1 VTGASSASAGR
12 VAIVTGAGSGIGRAT
27 AQLLAER
34 GLHVVV
40 ADVADDAA
48 ATTAELITG
57 AGGSAEAVHL
67 DVGDAASVS
76 EVVDGVAVRNG
87 RLDVLVNN
95 AAVLGEEAPVDET
108 GPEAW
113 ERTLRINLTG
123 AFLCA
128 RAVVP
133 HLKRGGG
140 GRIVNVASRA
150 WLGSPDLVA
159 YSVSKGG
166 MISLTRSLAIELG
179 PYGITVN
186 TVSPTAIA
194 TPMHLGLPP
203 EELAEVER
211 RVRTQPIPRLGRPE
225 EVAFAVAFFIED
237 GAGYLTGQQL
247 YVGGGAE
254 LRTAAVS

>member
-1 VTGASSASAGR
+1 VTRASSGSRRR
-12 VAIVTGAGSGIGRAT
+12 VAIVTGAGGGIGRAT
-27 AQLLAER
+27 AQVLAGR

-40 ADVADDAA
+40 ADVADAAAA
-48 ATTAELITG
+48 ATVELVVD

-67 DVGDAASVS
+67 DVGDASSVS
-76 EVVDGVAVRNG
+76 AVVDAVAARHG
-87 RLDVLVNN
+87 RLDVLINN
-95 AAVLGEEAPVDET
+95 AAVLGVEAPVDEIGT
-108 GPEAW
+108 DAW
-113 ERTLRINLTG
+113 QRTLRINLTG

-128 RAVVP
+128 RSVVP

-150 WLGSPDLVA
+150 WLGAADLVA

-166 MISLTRSLAIELG
+166 LISLTRSLAIELG

-186 TVSPTAIA
+186 TVSPTAVA

-203 EELAEVER
+203 EERAEVER
-211 RVRTQPIPRLGRPE
+211 RVGAQPIPRLGRPE
-225 EVAFAVAFFIED
+225 DVAFAIAFFTDEE
-237 GAGYLTGQQL
+237 AGYITGQQL

-254 LRTAAVS
+254 LRTSAVS